1 MKTKIYIFIFTAVLL
16 LTFSKSAESQSN
28 TSTIDTAGMR
38 ANLNSLTQK
47 IETCKAEGN
56 YENFDKYVLEGLEIC
71 YKLKD
76 TAEIAHYLFETARSY
91 SNNMRYSDALT
102 YLDKSLSI
110 AQNLKDTVL
119 LGDIYYNLSLIYA
132 EMCIYDFALEYLNKK
147 LEIDKATNAK
157 NSIIETELTIALAK
171 GDSYEVDNDT
181 TSLLD
186 ALEKCEKYFRMAA
199 EIPELFNIFVNA
211 CSNIPLMYINAME
224 FSDEKRAAEFLAR
237 ADTIY
242 CAGLKLSNDS
252 PIVKLYMFRAKIALF
267 CAKNNFSAAKKSLE
281 TFDRYEFDDVS
292 NCFYVWGAC
301 TYYKAVN
308 DYKNY
313 LKLSAE
319 QRLIDH
325 KKFSSETCAKYER
338 NQSETQYKAKL
349 ADYEREA
356 KEREKLFELEK
367 ERAGIQNNGMLAV
380 ILIVLIIAVIKVIQL
395 RRTNRVNQTLKKTNE
410 DINFRNKKLQELQDK
425 ILSQTEEIKT
435 QNALIEEQRN
445 NLKDINEHLVG
456 SIRYA
461 QRIQKAAVPSK
472 EMMDK
477 IFPENFVY
485 WQPKDIV
492 SDDFYWAATDDSR
505 KYLITA
511 DCTGHGV
518 PGALL
523 SMLGI
528 SVISDCFATITPQ
541 TTASELL
548 DAVKNKF
555 LESWSKS
562 GGNIEDGI
570 DMALMVVDEKNNTLQ
585 YAGAKRPLVM
595 VRQNEATVI
604 KPDKLCI
611 GYNIK
616 KIDKDFTNYVIKTEK
631 GDMFYAFS
639 DGIPDQ
645 FGGEDGKAKF
655 SQKNLLELLSNISDF
670 SPEIQQSSIKA
681 NVANWMDYEGK
692 KTKQL
697 DDQLLIGIRV

>member
-1 MKTKIYIFIFTAVLL
+1 M
-16 LTFSKSAESQSN
+16 
-28 TSTIDTAGMR
+28 
-38 ANLNSLTQK
+38 
-47 IETCKAEGN
+47 
-56 YENFDKYVLEGLEIC
+56 
-71 YKLKD
+71 
-76 TAEIAHYLFETARSY
+76 
-91 SNNMRYSDALT
+91 
-102 YLDKSLSI
+102 
-110 AQNLKDTVL
+110 
-119 LGDIYYNLSLIYA
+119 
-132 EMCIYDFALEYLNKK
+132 
-147 LEIDKATNAK
+147 
-157 NSIIETELTIALAK
+157 
-171 GDSYEVDNDT
+171 
-181 TSLLD
+181 
-186 ALEKCEKYFRMAA
+186 
-199 EIPELFNIFVNA
+199 
-211 CSNIPLMYINAME
+211 
-224 FSDEKRAAEFLAR
+224 
-237 ADTIY
+237 
-242 CAGLKLSNDS
+242 
-252 PIVKLYMFRAKIALF
+252 
-267 CAKNNFSAAKKSLE
+267 
-281 TFDRYEFDDVS
+281 
-292 NCFYVWGAC
+292 
-301 TYYKAVN
+301 
-308 DYKNY
+308 
-313 LKLSAE
+313 
-319 QRLIDH
+319 
-325 KKFSSETCAKYER
+325 CAKYER
-338 NQSETQYKAKL
+338 NQSEMQYKAKL

-356 KEREKLFELEK
+356 KERDKLFELESQ
-367 ERAGIQNNGMLAV
+367 RSAMRNNGMIAV
-380 ILIVLIIAVIKVIQL
+380 IVIVLLIAVIKVLQL
-395 RRTNRVNQTLKKTNE
+395 RRSSRQNLILKKTND
-410 DINFRNKKLQELQDK
+410 DINFRNRKLQELQVK

-445 NLKDINEHLVG
+445 NLKNINEHLVG

-492 SDDFYWAATDDSR
+492 SGDFYWAATDDNR

-541 TTASELL
+541 TTAGEIL

-555 LESWSKS
+555 LESWAKS

-570 DMALMVVDEKNNTLQ
+570 DMALMVVDSKNNTLQ

-595 VRQNEATVI
+595 VRNNEASVI

-611 GYNIK
+611 GYNLK
-616 KIDKDFTNYVIKTEK
+616 KIDKNFTNYVINTEK

-670 SPEIQQSSIKA
+670 APDIQQASIKA
-681 NVANWMDYEGK
+681 NVANWMDYDGK

-697 DDQLLIGIRV
+697 DDQILIGIRV